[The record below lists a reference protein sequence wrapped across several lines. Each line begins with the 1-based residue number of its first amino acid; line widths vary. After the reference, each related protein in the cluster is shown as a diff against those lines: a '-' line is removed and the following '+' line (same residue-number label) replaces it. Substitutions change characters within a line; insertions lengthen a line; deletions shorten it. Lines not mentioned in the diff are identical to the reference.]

1 MLLKGKNIKLRPMTR
16 DDLPRKVRWYN
27 DPEIKKTL
35 ILDEDL
41 QLEKTIAWFE
51 KIQDSDSRLD
61 LMIESSYG
69 QPIGVIGLVN
79 IDRRHGTAEIFIV
92 IGDRDYWAKGVM
104 RHAESL
110 LIHWAFS
117 EFGLEKIWAHVR
129 TNNIA
134 SIITMKKLGFKIE
147 GTLRQ
152 HVCIAGQREDIFMC
166 GLLKQDFKPIL

>member
-1 MLLKGKNIKLRPMTR
+1 MLLKGKNIKLRPMTKA
-16 DDLPRKVRWYN
+16 DLPLKVQWYN

-61 LMIESSYG
+61 LIIESSDG

-92 IGDRDYWAKGVM
+92 IGEKDYWAKGLM
-104 RHAESL
+104 LTAESL
-110 LIHWAFS
+110 LINEAFS
-117 EFGLEKIWAHVR
+117 ELGLEKIWAHVR
-129 TNNIA
+129 ANNIA

-152 HVCIAGQREDIFMC
+152 HICVDGQREDIFIC
-166 GLLKQDFKPIL
+166 GLLKQDFKPVL